1 MHCLIDVA
9 SYWELGSH
17 LKKEVEREAYL
28 KLVGEVAVI
37 SLWEQRWLLVL
48 RLLRAQ
54 LRKMVESRTG
64 LSA

>member
-9 SYWELGSH
+9 SCWELGSH
-17 LKKEVEREAYL
+17 LKKEVEGEAYL

-54 LRKMVESRTG
+54 LRKMVEPRTE